1 MWNAPQYPGYYPQQN
16 MPMPVQPIQ
25 TIQQSA
31 QVYFIEDPHSLDSIR
46 PSLNV
51 MYVGINAKSKE
62 LYIKQLTNDGTVAID
77 KYVLAENK
85 KEKGD
90 LDVVLDRISE
100 LERKLT
106 HERNSST
113 NNEQANA
120 GSTEQH
126 AGDAAG

>member
-1 MWNAPQYPGYYPQQN
+1 MWNTPYQGYYPQQTP
-16 MPMPVQPIQ
+16 PMSVQPIQ

-31 QVYFIEDPHSLDSIR
+31 QVYFIEDPRSLDGIR
-46 PSLNV
+46 PTLNV
-51 MYVGINAKSKE
+51 LYVGINTKNKE
-62 LYIKQLTNDGTVAID
+62 LYIKQLTNDGTVAVD

-106 HERNSST
+106 HERNSSDD
-113 NNEQANA
+113 NEQ
-120 GSTEQH
+120 TH
-126 AGDAAG
+126 AGAIEQPAGNATG

>member
-1 MWNAPQYPGYYPQQN
+1 MWNAPYQGYYPQSTL
-16 MPMPVQPIQ
+16 PMPVQPIQ

-31 QVYFIEDPHSLDSIR
+31 QVYFIEDPRSLDGIR
-46 PSLNV
+46 PTLNV
-51 MYVGINAKSKE
+51 LYVGINTKNKE
-62 LYIKQLTNDGTVAID
+62 LYIKQLTNDGTVAVD

-106 HERNSST
+106 HERNSSDD
-113 NNEQANA
+113 NEQTHA
-120 GSTEQH
+120 GSTEQP
-126 AGDAAG
+126 AGNAAG

>member
-1 MWNAPQYPGYYPQQN
+1 MWNTPYQGYYPQQTSA
-16 MPMPVQPIQ
+16 MPVQPIQ

-31 QVYFIEDPHSLDSIR
+31 QVYFIEDPRSLDGIR
-46 PSLNV
+46 PTLNV
-51 MYVGINAKSKE
+51 MYVGINTKNKE
-62 LYIKQLTNDGTVAID
+62 LYIKQLTNDGTVAVD

-106 HERNSST
+106 HERTGSND
-113 NNEQANA
+113 NEQTHA
-120 GSTEQH
+120 GTTEQNT
-126 AGDAAG
+126 GNAAG